1 MEKSRSTSLN
11 YIKMIFECNKIE
23 YNNSINWDEFVS
35 ITFVKGINYVSI
47 TSIVYEDEINIEVD
61 DQVNCL
67 NLLKDDFIYSIENS
81 LLKVNLQNVTFRS
94 NLTFDDMDIKLP
106 DNTDLSK
113 LSSALKILTQV
124 TE

>member
-1 MEKSRSTSLN
+1 
-11 YIKMIFECNKIE
+11 MIFECNKIE